1 MKSLILY
8 DEELYAYGLK
18 NLLTKIDETIEIV
31 TKSLTDDLTNELTK
45 QYEMVFIVKSDNKI
59 EETITKLYDYN
70 PCSKIIAI
78 IDKLSITDI
87 KLFKKRKLY
96 AMMDKKFSLAKLES
110 IIRFVMIGDKYFP
123 TEVAMQ
129 DKPLLSTHQLNI
141 LNMASQGLSNKQIAY
156 DLGITESTV
165 KTHFSHI
172 MRKLN
177 SVNRV
182 GAIRKAMDLGLID

>member
-18 NLLTKIDETIEIV
+18 NLLSKIDETIEIV

-110 IIRFVMIGDKYFP
+110 IIKFVMIGDKYFP